1 MAKDSK
7 TKNDKIKHIYLILVT
22 SLLVLGAGWKV
33 YGHFAKTTAL
43 EVVARAGAKGRE
55 AAAKSFVWIEER
67 LAIGTHDQRVHRQ
80 KEAVERAK
88 NRVRFKEN
96 DDEPTV
102 REVEDVKIQEVLL
115 KEAEQERTELIEQYK
130 SKK

>member
-1 MAKDSK
+1 MAKDSR

-22 SLLVLGAGWKV
+22 TLLVLGAGWKV

-43 EVVARAGAKGRE
+43 EVVARAGVKGRE
-55 AAAKSFVWIEER
+55 AAFKSITWIEER
-67 LAIGTHDQRVHRQ
+67 LAIGTHDQRVDRQ
-80 KEAVERAK
+80 KEAVESAK

-96 DDEPTV
+96 DEEPTV
-102 REVEDVKIQEVLL
+102 RELEDVKLQEVRL
-115 KEAEQERTELIEQYK
+115 KEVEQERTELIEQYK